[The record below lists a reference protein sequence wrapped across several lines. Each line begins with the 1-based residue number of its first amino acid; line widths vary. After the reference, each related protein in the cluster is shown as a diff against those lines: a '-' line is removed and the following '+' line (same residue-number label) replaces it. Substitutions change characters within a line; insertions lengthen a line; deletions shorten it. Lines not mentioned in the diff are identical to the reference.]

1 MDHIAWDEIDVVV
14 AEANAGVAD
23 SLSAQL
29 VEFGVIHP
37 LHALEK
43 KKRRG
48 LIWDHFSFPYI
59 KCLKLFKISIS

>member
-1 MDHIAWDEIDVVV
+1 MDDIAWDEIDVVV

-29 VEFGVIHP
+29 VKFGVIHP
-37 LHALEK
+37 LHALK

-48 LIWDHFSFPYI
+48 GLVLEPLLFS
-59 KCLKLFKISIS
+59 LH

>member
-29 VEFGVIHP
+29 VKFGVIHP
-37 LHALEK
+37 LHALK
-43 KKRRG
+43 KKEEEELDLG
-48 LIWDHFSFPYI
+48 PLPFS
-59 KCLKLFKISIS
+59 LH